1 MAHNRR
7 RNVECAQ
14 GEISDT
20 VACYLACYLV
30 SCGMLLS
37 AQTPEP
43 GAADPWFVEVLE
55 EPPPYKNKV
64 YLLPVQLRAG

>member
-20 VACYLACYLV
+20 VACYLV
-30 SCGMLLS
+30 RCGMLLS

-43 GAADPWFVEVLE
+43 GAADPLFVEVLE

-64 YLLPVQLRAG
+64 YFLPVQLRAA